1 MGLTLAA
8 GLAAAVGV
16 AAGETGDSTARE
28 PNENG
33 ATVLFAGP
41 PTVIAKAKKVVELE
55 PDDEQALE
63 ALEADFEQAEQALES
78 ALEALEARWRR
89 VSVADA
95 ARLGVMIK
103 EADEADGVLVV
114 GLVPDSG
121 ADEAGVRSNDVIV
134 EVNGESLRASDS
146 PAEALRAALRDV
158 DPGDEV
164 RLVVLR
170 DGRTMPIDVV
180 TTSLPAYS
188 FWAPYAKA
196 LGHEHSPPWVWRWTT
211 SDTDEHPPLHL
222 LDIGQDLGGYFGVE
236 SGVLVLDTPARSQ
249 LKPGDILRRVDGADV
264 ASAMDARRLLAAID
278 GEAEAEVLRKKRKV
292 KVTVKPA
299 GGKSA
304 GGKSAGEGRERVEVR
319 VREDD

>member
-1 MGLTLAA
+1 MWAGKSMGLA
-8 GLAAAVGV
+8 LAAAVGV
-16 AAGETGDSTARE
+16 AAGETGDSTALE
-28 PNENG
+28 PNESD
-33 ATVLFAGP
+33 AVVLFAGP
-41 PTVIAKAKKVVELE
+41 RMTVSAKKVIAIE
-55 PDDEQALE
+55 PDDEEALE
-63 ALEADFEQAEQALES
+63 ALEADFEQAGEALES
-78 ALEALEARWRR
+78 ALAALEARWRR
-89 VSVADA
+89 ASAADA

-103 EADEADGVLVV
+103 EAGEADGVLVV
-114 GLVPDSG
+114 GLVPDGG
-121 ADEAGVRSNDVIV
+121 ADEAGVRPNDVII
-134 EVNGESLRASDS
+134 EVNGESLRAGEA
-146 PAEALRAALRDV
+146 PAEALRAALRDIV
-158 DPGDEV
+158 PGDEV

-196 LGHEHSPPWVWRWTT
+196 LGHEHSPPRVWRWTS

-278 GEAEAEVLRKKRKV
+278 GETEAEVLRKKRKV

-299 GGKSA
+299 GR
-304 GGKSAGEGRERVEVR
+304 AGEKGAERMEVEVR
-319 VREDD
+319 TREDD

>member
-1 MGLTLAA
+1 MWAGKSMGLALTA
-8 GLAAAVGV
+8 GLVAAVGV

-28 PNENG
+28 PDESG
-33 ATVLFAGP
+33 ATVLLAGP
-41 PTVIAKAKKVVELE
+41 LTVSAKKVIAIE
-55 PDDEQALE
+55 PDDEEARV
-63 ALEADFEQAEQALES
+63 ALEADFERAGEALES
-78 ALEALEARWRR
+78 ALAALEARWRR
-89 VSVADA
+89 ASAADA

-103 EADEADGVLVV
+103 EADEADGVLVA
-114 GLVPDSG
+114 GLVPDGG
-121 ADEAGVRSNDVIV
+121 ADEAGVRSNDVII
-134 EVNGESLRASDS
+134 EVNGESLRASDA

-158 DPGDEV
+158 APGDEV

-170 DGRTMPIDVV
+170 DGRPMPIDVV

-196 LGHEHSPPWVWRWTT
+196 LGHQHAPPRVWRW
-211 SDTDEHPPLHL
+211 DTDEHPPLHL

-299 GGKSA
+299 
-304 GGKSAGEGRERVEVR
+304 ERVEEEVR
-319 VREDD
+319 MREDD